1 MKGSVV
7 GVERLLSYAVTFFF
21 LKISKLILSRF
32 IRQFASLQY
41 FNEPWPSLLSAITHG
56 KPVLPC
62 ALSCIALN
70 GIFFCLFVSSAQSFN
85 NIPIVWLKSQSCCV
99 YLGSDYMAMTQ
110 TR

>member
-70 GIFFCLFVSSAQSFN
+70 GILLFLFVCFISS
-85 NIPIVWLKSQSCCV
+85 II
-99 YLGSDYMAMTQ
+99 
-110 TR
+110 